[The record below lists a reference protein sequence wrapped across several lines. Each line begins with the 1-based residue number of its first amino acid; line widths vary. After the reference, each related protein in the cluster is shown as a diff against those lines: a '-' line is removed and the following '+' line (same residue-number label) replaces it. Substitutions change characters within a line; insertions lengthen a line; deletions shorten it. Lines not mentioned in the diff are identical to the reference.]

1 MPSAPLPSPPPAQIL
16 KTQYKETPAKD
27 VVKYES
33 KNRRFDVAMKKWKIS
48 WKAGEEGSMI
58 WYDRHTLIN
67 GPMTKDQGPLDEGH
81 NRLNSASLAVCV
93 L

>member
-1 MPSAPLPSPPPAQIL
+1 MPSAPLPSPPPARIL

-81 NRLNSASLAVCV
+81 NRLNSAPLAVCV